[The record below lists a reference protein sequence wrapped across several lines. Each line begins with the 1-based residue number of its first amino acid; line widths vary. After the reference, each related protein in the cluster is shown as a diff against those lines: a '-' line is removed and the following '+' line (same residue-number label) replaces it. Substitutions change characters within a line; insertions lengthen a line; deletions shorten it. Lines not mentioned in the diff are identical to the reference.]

1 MYYFIYSI
9 TRSIENPGVLQNLAN
24 DNASEAGSLYHSVMP
39 NVITPQEVHS
49 VHTTRTFV
57 ALVLSITNH

>member
-1 MYYFIYSI
+1 M
-9 TRSIENPGVLQNLAN
+9 ENPSVLQNLGS
-24 DNASEAGSLYHSVMP
+24 DNANESGSLYHSVMS

-57 ALVLSITNH
+57 AFMIH